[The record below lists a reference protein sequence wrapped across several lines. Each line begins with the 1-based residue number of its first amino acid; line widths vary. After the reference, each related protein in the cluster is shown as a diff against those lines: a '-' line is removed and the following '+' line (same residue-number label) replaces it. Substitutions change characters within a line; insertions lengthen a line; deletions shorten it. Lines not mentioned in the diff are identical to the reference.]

1 MNKEVHNILPLEH
14 IHYSDLNAR
23 QKERYNFHKI
33 AAVLADYG
41 YSSIKLDDDWQG
53 ADFIAQHID
62 GFNYLKV
69 QLKARLSFY
78 KKYKG
83 KKIFIAFPF
92 KNEWYLYNHD
102 ELLIEFLK
110 TFSDKMA
117 VSASWAAEDGFY
129 TWNDLSRQIKKILEP
144 YKLKPLSQA
153 ISE

>member
-1 MNKEVHNILPLEH
+1 MRLQH
-14 IHYSDLNAR
+14 IDYKQLNSL

-62 GFNYLKV
+62 GCNFLKI

-78 KKYKG
+78 KKYIG
-83 KKIFIAFPF
+83 RNIFIAFPF
-92 KNEWYLYNHD
+92 KNEWYLFDHD
-102 ELLIEFLK
+102 KLLTTFLE
-110 TFSDKMA
+110 TFADKMA
-117 VSASWAAEDGFY
+117 ISASWTPEDGFY
-129 TWNDLSRQIKKILEP
+129 TWNNLSGQIKKMLEP
-144 YKLKPLSQA
+144 YKLKSMSQA